1 MSLTD
6 FITTN
11 VRQSFDNEGDDKDHK
26 EKITHFGRIQS
37 EFEYHKGE
45 LKTINREIKL
55 TGLLMGYSQHEE
67 KIKQS
72 LLALH
77 QYLEHPDENNRH
89 IFMRE
94 AASLTSSISVIVDGL
109 LGQNAFNPDIMAVM
123 LDSIGVSNVQIKI
136 YKIKLPFWL
145 IFPHYGQC
153 HGRQLHKKIKFIMSI
168 VMTGLWVRGEYQR
181 MRNLTELDSSHFKNF
196 ILTSTIKLTKRLD
209 DMVIDCQADEK
220 NVSQEMRKI
229 MKSQTSRGIKSIADS
244 LLNFLEDKYDT
255 KKWIVVVLP
264 NLSENLIA
272 THGNWSGITSEK
284 WHYVLEKRNNRSG
297 RFGESKR
304 LVKIRLPI
312 GQ

>member
-1 MSLTD
+1 MEVIQIVMSLTD

-77 QYLEHPDENNRH
+77 QYLEQPDESNQN

-181 MRNLTELDSSHFKNF
+181 MRNLTELD
-196 ILTSTIKLTKRLD
+196 R
-209 DMVIDCQADEK
+209 
-220 NVSQEMRKI
+220 
-229 MKSQTSRGIKSIADS
+229 
-244 LLNFLEDKYDT
+244 
-255 KKWIVVVLP
+255 
-264 NLSENLIA
+264 
-272 THGNWSGITSEK
+272 
-284 WHYVLEKRNNRSG
+284 
-297 RFGESKR
+297 
-304 LVKIRLPI
+304 
-312 GQ
+312 